1 MKKVKRSIFLSAL
14 LVITFVLAACGGSG
28 TVAQGANNPDGGAFS
43 IEHIQGDPHAYL
55 GEIVL
60 TGIVGNVSA
69 RDFTLQTVA
78 GTFEVAVD
86 YRGSQSFPQVGDKL
100 MVEGRLAENR
110 PCCGPGF
117 TLTST
122 QFEAVE

>member
-1 MKKVKRSIFLSAL
+1 MKKAKISIFLSAL
-14 LVITFVLAACGGSG
+14 LVLAFALSACGGNG
-28 TVAQGANNPDGGAFS
+28 TVAQGANNPNGGAFS
-43 IEHIQGDPHAYL
+43 IEHIQSDPHAYL

-60 TGIVGNVSA
+60 TGIVGSVSA
-69 RDFTLQTVA
+69 RDFTLQTAA

-86 YRGSQSFPQVGDKL
+86 YRGSQSFPQIGDTL
-100 MVEGRLAENR
+100 MVEGRLTENR